1 MSVQTKEIDEYHT
14 SSGCGCF
21 ATQPKVQ
28 IGRKTISK
36 KLSKQ
41 LDEEE
46 EYLMDRMKLEEIIER
61 NLGSPT
67 INIPNINGA
76 SSQSPDERLPIREFI
91 EVISDVDSPQL
102 RI

>member
-1 MSVQTKEIDEYHT
+1 
-14 SSGCGCF
+14 
-21 ATQPKVQ
+21 
-28 IGRKTISK
+28 
-36 KLSKQ
+36 
-41 LDEEE
+41 
-46 EYLMDRMKLEEIIER
+46 MDRMKLEEIIER

>member
-1 MSVQTKEIDEYHT
+1 
-14 SSGCGCF
+14 
-21 ATQPKVQ
+21 
-28 IGRKTISK
+28 
-36 KLSKQ
+36 
-41 LDEEE
+41 
-46 EYLMDRMKLEEIIER
+46 MDRMKLEEIIER

-102 RI
+102 RIQSQGKAKVNFLVKTNSSEHKLFQSSVDNKYDFKRLKTIEHLQR